1 MITST
6 VLKFNLGQFYNYVLL
21 LIYARVTYLIIVIIV
36 DNYYVK
42 SEPPQFFYGV

>member
-21 LIYARVTYLIIVIIV
+21 LIYARVTYLIIVIV